1 MLFTFTFTFVYPYVV
16 CVVYVGFWE
25 EGETGTPGENLGA
38 RDRTN
43 NNPLNPHMATWLSTP
58 GFELGPH

>member
-16 CVVYVGFWE
+16 CVVCVGFWE
-25 EGETGTPGENLGA
+25 EGKTGIPGENLGA

-43 NNPLNPHMATWLSTP
+43 NKLNPHMATWLSTP